1 MADSIKLGNLDI
13 SAFKVGSDDCKVY
26 LGDTLLY
33 PTTPPVFEGKYKL
46 TLSDSSTV
54 SAECD
59 GTSAVTSGEVA
70 SQYSGSV
77 VSAEIGNCVTSIGD
91 RVFYNCTSLT
101 SITIGNSVTSIGQ
114 WAFNKCS
121 GLTSITLPDSV
132 TSIDEWA
139 FYGCS
144 NLTSIDFPDNVT
156 TIGKSIMRGCNSLS
170 TVTIGSGITSI
181 GASVFFNCTGL
192 TSVTIEATT
201 PPSIGV
207 LVFENTNDC
216 PIYVPSG
223 SVSAYQSAWSE
234 YEYSSRIQA
243 IPNS

>member
-1 MADSIKLGNLDI
+1 MADGIKIGSLNI
-13 SAFKVGSDDCKVY
+13 SSFKVGSSDCKVY

-33 PTTPPVFEGKYKL
+33 PQGQPPTPTFDGKWLATYSGGTT
-46 TLSDSSTV
+46 S

-59 GTSAVTSGEVA
+59 ASSAEVTTTGL
-70 SQYSGSV
+70 
-77 VSAEIGNCVTSIGD
+77 VSIEIGNCVTSIGN

-114 WAFNKCS
+114 WVFNRCS

-156 TIGKSIMRGCNSLS
+156 TIGKSAMRGCNSLS
-170 TVTIGSGITSI
+170 TVTIGTGVTSI
-181 GASVFFNCTGL
+181 GASVFLNCTGL

-243 IPNS
+243 IQNS